1 MTDQINLSLT
11 WASAGGITPVTT
23 TKYENGWV
31 SEVPTY
37 QNFNYMVQG
46 LDKNILHLAE
56 SGNFNWQ
63 SDINY
68 KAGVSVVS
76 PLGSIFTAKANNI
89 NIDPDTDPGN
99 SSWVNGQLVGSDFGS
114 LVQSDGSKVALPVRA
129 NLLYTGVDQTVVN
142 NVPLIEL
149 RTTAATDN
157 LAVANVAGELVVSNL
172 GQAGPDSRNLAKDTA
187 NTKRIFHE
195 GHEPLVS
202 EVVGAVEEAPT
213 DGKSYAR
220 VGVSAVS
227 GNWIAVTSTV
237 VQTAPPPPVNGAGQ
251 GWYNLDDGQHYLDI
265 NDGDSSQWVLA
276 NPPLVPEVNAAN
288 VSYDDTANSLG
299 ATVQAALDALA
310 AGYPRNH
317 IVNPS
322 MAVHQDFT
330 STNGLGN
337 VQTYVTDQWFSRVE
351 NLSSLVIT
359 DGKHA
364 DGNQLEVLSEDT
376 MGSTE
381 LLQAHTQVLEANS
394 VYGLNG
400 KDIVI
405 SAVVTVTNWSG
416 VLAITLFNSDK
427 TRSRILEVPVTSGV
441 NNIFEVVTLEAD
453 TVLVDEQGVAGL
465 TVSFGNCA
473 TGIYQTTSSSGWIAG
488 TYYATDTT
496 TKWVEFAAG
505 ELAVKNVDLYLGN
518 KPRVFQPS
526 SYAEDLVAC
535 QRYFIDL
542 LGGHYA
548 FFSPVIGGA
557 CYSTTEV
564 FTVFEHTTLC
574 KLPTIRLSNVT
585 HFRIFE
591 DLNSNNC
598 DSIGEGALGLS
609 RNELKFKSTGNQT
622 SGNAAFIRTNTA
634 SARLALSARLT

>member
-1 MTDQINLSLT
+1 MTDQINLGLT
-11 WASAGGITPVTT
+11 WASAGGVTAVTT

-46 LDKNILHLAE
+46 LDQNILHLAE
-56 SGNFNWQ
+56 SGNYDWQ
-63 SDINY
+63 NDINY

-76 PLGSIFTAKANNI
+76 PLGSIFTAKADNV

-227 GNWIAVTSTV
+227 GNWVAVTSTV

-276 NPPLVPEVNAAN
+276 NPPLVPEVNAVN
-288 VSYDDTANSLG
+288 VSYDDTTNNLG

-330 STNGLGN
+330 STNG
-337 VQTYVTDQWFSRVE
+337 VATTPTYVTDEWFSE
-351 NLSSLVIT
+351 QDSLSSLVIM

-364 DGNQLEVLSEDT
+364 DGNQLKVLSEDT

-381 LLQAHTQVLEANS
+381 LLQAHTQVLEADS

-488 TYYATDTT
+488 KYYATDTT
-496 TKWVEFAAG
+496 TKWVEFANA
-505 ELAVKNVDLYLGN
+505 ELAVTDVDLYLGN

-542 LGGHYA
+542 LGGEYG
-548 FFSPVIGGA
+548 SNEPVIGA
-557 CYSTTEV
+557 CCYNNNDNYAVFEHTQLCQLPTLNYTNTTH
-564 FTVFEHTTLC
+564 FTVFED
-574 KLPTIRLSNVT
+574 NAG
-585 HFRIFE
+585 
-591 DLNSNNC
+591 NAC
-598 DSIGEGALGLS
+598 DSVNSSAQGLS
-609 RNELKFKSTGNQT
+609 RNEVEFRSTGNQT
-622 SGNAAFIRTNTA
+622 AGNSSFIRTNHID
-634 SARLALSARLT
+634 ARLALNARLS